1 MFHTP
6 GTAAGPS
13 KLLILLTQQLLHDAL
28 LSPTALIDYVWDTHG
43 TVDALHV
50 ASVHPV
56 INPKTDQS
64 VVAIGSK
71 LLEERSRSSTF
82 LLSHLAKQKNF
93 RRALC

>member
-1 MFHTP
+1 MFQTP

-13 KLLILLTQQLLHDAL
+13 KLLILLAQQLLHDAL

-64 VVAIGSK
+64 GFAMRGHGLPRFYSLTLQSKRISGGSCVT
-71 LLEERSRSSTF
+71 SPG
-82 LLSHLAKQKNF
+82 
-93 RRALC
+93 